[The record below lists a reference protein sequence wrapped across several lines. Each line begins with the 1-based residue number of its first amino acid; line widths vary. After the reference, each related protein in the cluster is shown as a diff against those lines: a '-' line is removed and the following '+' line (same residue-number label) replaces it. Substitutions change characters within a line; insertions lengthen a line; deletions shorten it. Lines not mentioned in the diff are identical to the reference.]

1 MVVVAAR
8 VFCGG
13 ARKFYSFRS
22 ERLRRDREQMR
33 LFGSNVL
40 EEVQPPFVMA
50 TKVGDGGSLCFGH
63 VVFIER
69 ANVESR
75 EKKR

>member
-1 MVVVAAR
+1 MKLKVATGR
-8 VFCGG
+8 SLNVCVFT
-13 ARKFYSFRS
+13 
-22 ERLRRDREQMR
+22 RLQ
-33 LFGSNVL
+33 LGFFGSNVL

-63 VVFIER
+63 AVFIEK

>member
-1 MVVVAAR
+1 M
-8 VFCGG
+8 
-13 ARKFYSFRS
+13 
-22 ERLRRDREQMR
+22 
-33 LFGSNVL
+33 L
-40 EEVQPPFVMA
+40 EDVQPPFVMA

-63 VVFIER
+63 ALFIKR